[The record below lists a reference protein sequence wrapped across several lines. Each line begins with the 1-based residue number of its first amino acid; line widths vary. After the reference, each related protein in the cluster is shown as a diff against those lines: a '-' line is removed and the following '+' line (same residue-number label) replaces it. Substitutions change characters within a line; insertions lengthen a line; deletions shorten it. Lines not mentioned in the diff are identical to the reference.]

1 MNKVKVTWK
10 NGDTVSDWDEKC
22 IRVVETFGLPG
33 DKYTTELTADYMIF
47 KFEDL
52 EDAVIAKL
60 MLGG

>member
-1 MNKVKVTWK
+1 
-10 NGDTVSDWDEKC
+10 
-22 IRVVETFGLPG
+22 VETFGLPG